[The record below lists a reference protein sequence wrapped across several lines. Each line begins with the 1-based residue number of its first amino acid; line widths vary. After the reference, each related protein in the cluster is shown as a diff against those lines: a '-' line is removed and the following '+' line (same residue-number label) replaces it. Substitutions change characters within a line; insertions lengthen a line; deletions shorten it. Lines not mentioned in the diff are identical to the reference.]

1 MINIG
6 LDAGST
12 TVKVVAVDEK
22 GSIVFKEYKRHFADI
37 AGTVMSLF
45 EQLKE
50 KLGDVHAHLSITGS
64 AGMGIAERAKIPFV
78 QEVVASCELILKEF
92 PSIRTLVDIGGE
104 DAKMIFFR
112 EGKSPDIRMNGNC
125 AGGTGSFIDQMA
137 TILNVEVS
145 ELSSL
150 ANHAK
155 TIYPIASRCGVF
167 SKTDVQNLLARN
179 VSKEDIAASI
189 FHAVSMQVITS
200 LARGYK
206 IEPKVFLCGGPF
218 TFIPALREAF
228 IKQSE
233 VNEGEFVVSQ
243 YAEVVPA
250 WGAAINAS
258 EQVETKLIS
267 EYSRTIED
275 ANKKKFIYVNSR
287 LKPLFCDKEERKA
300 WNEEKQKYS
309 IPSIDIKD
317 LHDNGCFIGIDSGST
332 TTKII
337 ATDSEGRVFF
347 RFYDKNKGNSL
358 ETATYGLSQLYQHTN
373 EAGKE
378 LRVLGSCVTGYGE
391 DLIKKAFSL
400 DSGMV
405 ETIAHYTAA
414 YHFNPQ
420 VSFILDIGG
429 QDMKATFIENG
440 TINRLEINEACS
452 SGCGSFIETFARSL
466 NHTPE
471 EFSEIAFQSQNPCD
485 LGTRCTVFMNSKV
498 KQSLREG
505 ASVADI
511 SAGLGYSVIKN
522 CLNKVLKLKDNSEL
536 GDHIMVQG
544 GTFRNLAV
552 IRSLENELGKS
563 VMITDYPELMG
574 AYGAALF
581 AKESAEK
588 GLNNAVSLSDVVRPQ
603 EYTGKISVCKGC
615 ENQCTVTRFRF
626 ENGNRYFSGNKCE
639 KVFCNAGEQT
649 VKGTNIYEEK
659 YNLLFDRNNKNA
671 NPKASPYGGGLEG
684 AVLRIGIPRALG
696 VYEDYPFWH
705 ALFAACNVEIVLSDP
720 STMKLY
726 EKGISTVM
734 ADNICFPAKLANGHI
749 FNLIDKKVDRIF
761 LPFVVHESKEDERT
775 TNSYNC
781 PIVTGYSE
789 VIRSAINPERDYGIP
804 FDSPTFSFKDKK
816 LMKKACEEY
825 LRSILPGM
833 SKKEIDSAFEKGL
846 QAQQEYEDTLNK
858 RCKAILANAEK
869 ENRLVVLLTGRP
881 YHSDPLIQH
890 KIADIVADF
899 GVDVITEDIVRDME
913 SAPENVQSIM
923 QWAYT
928 NRILKSALWA
938 GKAPENVHYIELTS
952 FGCGPDAFII
962 DEVTD
967 ILKRN
972 GKNATFL
979 KIDDINNIGSTRL
992 RIRSLIESLKFK
1004 HEEKVIKS
1012 AKAVHTKPFLDEDR
1026 KRKILMPWFADFY
1039 SPFLPAAFSLLGYEA
1054 ENLPPSDMQ
1063 SAEYGLKY
1071 SNNEICYPATL
1082 VVGDFM
1088 KALDSGKYK
1097 REEVALG
1104 ITQTGGQCRATNYVT
1119 LLKKA
1124 MIATGFEDIPVITV
1138 STSAGTINEQ
1148 PGFKV
1153 KWTKVIRPVLAC
1165 MAFADCLSQM
1175 YYATAPREVKK
1186 GIAKQLKDK
1195 YIQLGIKALEN
1206 ADAKEFY
1213 TLAEKAAHEFARA
1226 NNGRKIPRIGIV
1238 GEIYVKYNNF
1248 GHGNIVNWLI
1258 EQGVEPVVPAL
1269 TDFFTTFFASRV
1281 AKEKGNI
1288 ANFSFITKP
1297 IINFAERFVFNAIHK
1312 MEDKAAAFPYINRVE
1327 NPHDAAANASEI
1339 INLNAQF
1346 GEGWRIAGEFA
1357 HFVHIGVNNVVSL
1370 QPFGCIA
1377 NQVISKGIEKRAKE
1391 RYPSLNLLFLDFDS
1405 NMAEANVFNRLH
1417 FMIRNAQEEIK
1428 QQELKTKT
1436 A

>member
-12 TVKVVAVDEK
+12 TVKVVATDTK
-22 GSIVFKEYKRHFADI
+22 GTIIFKKYQRHFADI
-37 AGTVMSLF
+37 SGTVIRLF
-45 EQLKE
+45 EQLME
-50 KLGDVHAHLSITGS
+50 KHGNLSAHLSITGS

-78 QEVVASCELILKEF
+78 QEVVASCELILNKF
-92 PSIRTLVDIGGE
+92 PEIKTLVDIGGE

-112 EGKSPDIRMNGNC
+112 EGKFPDIRMNGNC

-137 TILNVEVS
+137 TILNVEVE
-145 ELSSL
+145 ELSAL
-150 ANHAK
+150 AENSV

-200 LARGYK
+200 LARGYE
-206 IEPKVFLCGGPF
+206 IEPQVFLCGGPF
-218 TFIPALREAF
+218 TFIPALCSAF
-228 IKQSE
+228 
-233 VNEGEFVVSQ
+233 VSQ
-243 YAEVVPA
+243 AHLTEEEVVLSEYAEVIPA

-258 EQVETKLIS
+258 EQIKTRLLS
-267 EYSRTIED
+267 EYIDTIREAD
-275 ANKKKFIYVNSR
+275 KNKYVYVNKY
-287 LKPLFCDKEERKA
+287 LKPLFKNQEERDK
-300 WNEEKQKYS
+300 WNEEKKKFK
-309 IPSIDIKD
+309 IPHINVEDLEDKD
-317 LHDNGCFIGIDSGST
+317 CFIGIDSGST

-337 ATDSEGRVFF
+337 ATDSKGRVFF

-358 ETATYGLSQLYQHTN
+358 QTAAAGLAQLYQN
-373 EAGKE
+373 AQQAGKN
-378 LRVLGSCVTGYGE
+378 LRVSGSCVTGYGE
-391 DLIKKAFSL
+391 DLIRKAFSL

-414 YHFNPQ
+414 YHFNPE

-440 TINRLEINEACS
+440 TIKRLEINEACS

-466 NHTPE
+466 NHTPQ
-471 EFSEIAFQSQNPCD
+471 EFSEIAFKSKNPCD

-522 CLNKVLKLKDNSEL
+522 CLNKVLKLKNNLEL
-536 GDHIMVQG
+536 GKHIMVQG

-552 IRSLENELGKS
+552 IRSLENELGMK

-581 AKESAEK
+581 AKECADK
-588 GLNNAVSLSDVVRPQ
+588 GLNKPVELSEVVRSQ
-603 EYTGKISVCKGC
+603 DYTTKISVCKGC

-626 ENGNRYFSGNKCE
+626 ENGNQYYSGNKCE
-639 KVFCNAGEQT
+639 KVFCNTGER
-649 VKGTNIYEEK
+649 VKKGINIYSEK
-659 YNLLFDRNNKNA
+659 YELLFNHKYEKKSN
-671 NPKASPYGGGLEG
+671 
-684 AVLRIGIPRALG
+684 LRLGIPRALG
-696 VYEDYPFWH
+696 IYENYPFWH
-705 ALFAACNVEIVLSDP
+705 AMFSSAGIEPVLSDP

-726 EKGISTVM
+726 ETGISTVM

-761 LPFVVHESKEDERT
+761 LPFIVHENKEDKHT

-781 PIVTGYSE
+781 PIVAGYSE
-789 VIRSAINPERDYGIP
+789 VIRSAINPEAQYGIP
-804 FDSPTFSFKDKK
+804 FDSPTFSFKDRK
-816 LMKKACEEY
+816 LMKKACGEY
-825 LRSILPGM
+825 LRLLVPDI
-833 SKKEIDSAFEKGL
+833 SKKEIEEVFHKGL
-846 QAQQEYEDTLNK
+846 DAQKEYEQTLNR
-858 RCKAILANAEK
+858 RCKTILADAQK
-869 ENRLVVLLTGRP
+869 ENRLVIMLTGRP

-899 GVDVITEDIVRDME
+899 GVDLITEDIVRDLE
-913 SAPENVQSIM
+913 SSPENVQSIM

-938 GKAPENVHYIELTS
+938 ANAPENVHYIELTS

-967 ILKRN
+967 ILKRK

-1004 HEEKVIKS
+1004 HVKEF
-1012 AKAVHTKPFLDEDR
+1012 ARDTKAVHTKPFLEEDR

-1039 SPFLPAAFSLLGYEA
+1039 SPFLPAAFGLLGYEA
-1054 ENLPPSDMQ
+1054 ENLPPSDMR

-1088 KALDSGKYK
+1088 KALASGKYN
-1097 REEVALG
+1097 REEIALG

-1124 MIATGFEDIPVITV
+1124 MISAGFEDIPVITV
-1138 STSAGTINEQ
+1138 STAAGTINEQ
-1148 PGFKV
+1148 PGFKI
-1153 KWTKVIRPVLAC
+1153 KWTKIIRPVIAC

-1195 YIQLGIKALEN
+1195 CIQLGIEAVKKADTK
-1206 ADAKEFY
+1206 AFY
-1213 TLAEKAAHEFARA
+1213 TLGEQAAEEFSRA

-1248 GHGNIVNWLI
+1248 GHGNIVNWLL
-1258 EQGVEPVVPAL
+1258 EQGVEPVVPAVS
-1269 TDFFTTFFASRV
+1269 DFFTTFFASRV

-1288 ANFSFITKP
+1288 AKYSSLTRPFIN
-1297 IINFAERFVFNAIHK
+1297 IIEKFVFDMIHK
-1312 MEDKAAAFPYINRVE
+1312 MEDKASAFPYINRVE
-1327 NPHDAAANASEI
+1327 SPHVAASHAAEI

-1346 GEGWRIAGEFA
+1346 GEGWRISSEFA
-1357 HFVHIGVNNVVSL
+1357 HFVHMGVNNVVSL

-1391 RYPSLNLLFLDFDS
+1391 IYPSLNLLFLDFDS

-1417 FMIRNAQEEIK
+1417 FMIRNAQQEIN
-1428 QQELKTKT
+1428 QQELKVET